1 MSRARRGPVQADL
14 SGWTSRLGARLR
26 EIRASRGESLT
37 TVGKA
42 TGISTSFLSLLE
54 QGRTDVS
61 LGRLLPLVDYY
72 GLSLAELLATEA
84 SIGDTVVR
92 SADRQPLFSVAQ
104 GIDVYLAAPDQKRPF
119 TPLVVE
125 YAAGAAMDSWSEH
138 DGEEFV
144 FVLAGA
150 LRIEFR
156 TSDELTLDTG
166 DSVFFN
172 SRRPHKIVAAGD
184 LRARALIVTTERD
197 PR

>member
-1 MSRARRGPVQADL
+1 MSRARRGPVQSDL
-14 SGWTSRLGARLR
+14 SNWTGRLGTRLR
-26 EIRASRGESLT
+26 EIRAGRGESLT

-61 LGRLLPLVDYY
+61 LGRLMPLVDYY

-84 SIGDTVVR
+84 SVGDAVVR

-104 GIDVYLAAPDQKRPF
+104 GIDVYLAAPDHKRPF

-125 YAAGAAMDSWSEH
+125 YAAGAVMDTWSEH

-144 FVLAGA
+144 FVLDGA
-150 LRIEFR
+150 LAIEFR
-156 TSDELTLDTG
+156 TSDDLTLATG

-172 SRRPHKIVAAGD
+172 SRRPHKIVAAGTK
-184 LRARALIVTTERD
+184 RARALIVTTERD